1 MQGKRRL
8 AVLAALILLS
18 RAAEAQTFEELVEE
32 ALKRQR
38 AAAGEAVP
46 DETAPG
52 EAQPLPPGVA
62 APILPP
68 EGVAP
73 AAPLPGAPAAPVFKP
88 VELGPKPYTP
98 PVLPTPPAGTAPSVA
113 GSEAGPDG
121 GAPPATPAAPEPGA
135 VAMPQAPDI
144 APAVTVF
151 PPGTERPRESL
162 QAAEVNAA
170 TFSEE
175 ALAARGANPLILKA
189 QILLDRAGASPG
201 VIDGYAGGNLAKAVS
216 AVESVLRFEADG
228 ELDLAVWKA
237 LRGDEAQDVLV
248 QYTIT
253 EQDLSYPFAASIPED
268 YAEQARLPS
277 LAYASP
283 EEMLGERFHIDVR
296 LLKALNPE
304 ADFKLAGS
312 TIWVASVETH
322 SVTGKVAS
330 IVADKARR
338 QVRGYD
344 GQNRL
349 IVAYP
354 ATVGST
360 ENPSPS
366 GDYRIEA
373 IAPNPVYHYPA
384 SGLTLAGDG
393 EPLTLPPGPNSPVG
407 STLIGLSGAHCG
419 IHGAPDPTTVGKT
432 APIGCVRL
440 TNWDAEELAGMI
452 EPGVV
457 VSFVE

>member
-1 MQGKRRL
+1 LQGKRPL
-8 AVLAALILLS
+8 VVLAAFVLLS
-18 RAAEAQTFEELVEE
+18 HSAAAQTFEELVEE

-38 AAAGEAVP
+38 AAAGEA
-46 DETAPG
+46 APG
-52 EAQPLPPGVA
+52 EAQPLSPPGVA

-68 EGVAP
+68 QAIAP
-73 AAPLPGAPAAPVFKP
+73 DAPMPGTPPAPVFKP

-98 PVLPTPPAGTAPSVA
+98 PVLPTPSEGAAPSVA
-113 GSEAGPDG
+113 GSEAEPGA
-121 GAPPATPAAPEPGA
+121 GAPPGAPAAPAPGV
-135 VAMPQAPDI
+135 VAMPQTPDV
-144 APAVTVF
+144 APAPAATVF
-151 PPGTERPRESL
+151 PPGVERPRESL
-162 QAAEVNAA
+162 QAAEVNAV

-248 QYTIT
+248 QYTIS

-283 EEMLGERFHIDVR
+283 EEMLGERFHMDVK
-296 LLKALNPE
+296 LLKALNPD
-304 ADFKLAGS
+304 ADFRRAGA

-322 SVTGKVAS
+322 PVTGKVAS

-344 GQNRL
+344 AQNRL

-354 ATVGST
+354 ATIGST
-360 ENPSPS
+360 EKPAPS
-366 GDYRIEA
+366 GDFRVEVID
-373 IAPNPVYHYPA
+373 PNPVYDYEPG
-384 SGLTLAGDG
+384 GLSLAGNRAT
-393 EPLTLPPGPNSPVG
+393 LTLPSGPNNPLG
-407 STLIGLSGAHCG
+407 STWIGLSTPGYG
-419 IHGAPDPTTVGKT
+419 IHGAPDPTTVDK
-432 APIGCVRL
+432 AASLGCVRL
-440 TNWDAEELAGMI
+440 TNWDAEELASMI

-457 VSFVE
+457 VSFLE